1 MFGRSAR
8 VLGLV
13 AALGGCSHAGSIT
26 RTSADYNKAMAT
38 VRNEQL
44 LLNIMRAASRE
55 PLQFSA
61 MGEIN
66 TTFDRTVELDL
77 NNLILRGA
85 NAMTQVLKLTGD
97 NKPVVKIS
105 PLSNREFIS
114 GMLRPTNPET
124 LKQFMDLGW
133 DAEFML
139 PLLVRGYRCP
149 NAASFIWLS
158 GTDPNLQTHVSQLS
172 NAGSGA
178 RWATVKSAG
187 KEVELQVADDKA
199 LEMLRS
205 GVAAGFRVDSIRPA
219 SATGNSIVKLIGQE
233 TTTTTLDMPLC
244 NEPGDDQ
251 QKVADAGGSDDGDD
265 GLTLTTFTVDDH
277 DLAMR
282 TPSTAAAQ
290 TGEAK
295 GQIAFRS
302 VEGIIYF
309 LGERLRRCYLERTGM
324 EACALTYGKFTA
336 NSQSPE
342 QTKYLLHILSG
353 PRPAETA
360 VGAQYYGSNY
370 WVSRLDRADVDR
382 TMKTFAFL
390 NQLIALQTEASA
402 TGSTQTVLAI
412 GGR

>member
-1 MFGRSAR
+1 M
-8 VLGLV
+8 
-13 AALGGCSHAGSIT
+13 AALVGCSHAGSIT

-44 LLNIMRAASRE
+44 LLNIMRAAARE

-66 TTFDRTVELDL
+66 TTFDRTVEVDL
-77 NNLILRGA
+77 NNLILHGA

-114 GMLRPTNPET
+114 GMLRPTTPET

-149 NAASFIWLS
+149 DAASFTWLS
-158 GTDPNLQTHVSQLS
+158 GTDPHLQTHLSRVS
-172 NAGSGA
+172 NAGSDA
-178 RWATVKSAG
+178 RWASARSAG

-205 GVAAGFRVDSIRPA
+205 GVAAGFKVDSIRA
-219 SATGNSIVKLIGQE
+219 GAVAGTSIVRLIGSE
-233 TTTTTLDMPLC
+233 TTTTTLQMPLC
-244 NEPGDDQ
+244 NAPDPGGQ
-251 QKVADAGGSDDGDD
+251 AVANAEGSNDGANSLA
-265 GLTLTTFTVDDH
+265 LTAFTVDDR
-277 DLAMR
+277 AEIAR
-282 TPSTAAAQ
+282 PSSTTFAQ
-290 TGEAK
+290 SDDAN

-309 LGERLRRCYLERTGM
+309 LGERLRHCYLERTGM
-324 EACALTYGKFTA
+324 EACALTYGRLGA
-336 NSQSPE
+336 NSPSPE
-342 QTKYLLHILSG
+342 RTKYLLHISSG
-353 PRPAETA
+353 PKPADTA
-360 VGAQYYGSNY
+360 VGANYYGSNY
-370 WVSRLDRADVDR
+370 WVSRLDRADQDR

-402 TGSTQTVLAI
+402 TGTTATVLAI

>member
-1 MFGRSAR
+1 MFGRSVCVAS
-8 VLGLV
+8 LV

-26 RTSADYNKAMAT
+26 RTSADYNKAMAS

-44 LLNIMRAASRE
+44 LLNMMRAAARE

-66 TTFDRTVELDL
+66 TTFDRSAELDL

-97 NKPVVKIS
+97 NKPVVKIT

-114 GMLRPTNPET
+114 GMLRPTTPET

-149 NAASFIWLS
+149 NATSFTWLS
-158 GTDPNLQTHVSQLS
+158 GADPNLQTLVSRLS

-178 RWATVKSAG
+178 RWATVKSAR
-187 KEVELQVADDKA
+187 KQVELQVADDKA

-205 GVAAGFRVDSIRPA
+205 GVAAGFKVDSIHA
-219 SATGNSIVKLIGQE
+219 GTAAGTSIVTLLGSE
-233 TTTTTLDMPLC
+233 TTTTTLQMPLC
-244 NEPGDDQ
+244 ESPESGARA
-251 QKVADAGGSDDGDD
+251 VADAAGPDDGPS
-265 GLTLTTFTVDDH
+265 GPALTSFTVDDH
-277 DLAMR
+277 SGVAGLPLNPLEQPQDR
-282 TPSTAAAQ
+282 N
-290 TGEAK
+290 GK
-295 GQIAFRS
+295 IAFRS

-309 LGERLRRCYLERTGM
+309 LGERLRRCYLERAGM
-324 EACALTYGKFTA
+324 EACALTYGKFA
-336 NSQSPE
+336 ADSAAPAR
-342 QTKYLLHILSG
+342 TKYLLHIISG
-353 PRPAETA
+353 QKPAETA
-360 VGAQYYGSNY
+360 VGANYYGSNY
-370 WVSRLDRADVDR
+370 WVSRLDRADDER

-402 TGSTQTVLAI
+402 TGTTTTVLAI
-412 GGR
+412 GGN